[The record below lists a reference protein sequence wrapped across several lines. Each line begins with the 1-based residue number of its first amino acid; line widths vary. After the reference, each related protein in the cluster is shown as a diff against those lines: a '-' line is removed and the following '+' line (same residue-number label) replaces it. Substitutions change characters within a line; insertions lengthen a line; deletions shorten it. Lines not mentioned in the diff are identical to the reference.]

1 MAPKESGKGSS
12 AMGQSAE
19 DTTYTGK
26 ADSYVPTF
34 SGRQADYREFRK
46 RCDIYSAKMKI
57 AKRQSET
64 VFNIVTLL
72 AGRAWDVVE
81 DLTVEELSAP
91 DSYDKVFGRL
101 DATFKYEPIT
111 ELPSDFES
119 FFIGLQRRGG
129 QTVQEYQT
137 EFMRVERRLTN
148 THKIQLPEKVR
159 AWWFLRRSGL
169 SKEQRQLVLTQLGE
183 SNLNL
188 DRTMKAMNFIIG
200 QDTKLDHTQSRWSKS
215 SYKDPAYVAQDDDE
229 DWPEDDDAW
238 YGEDES
244 EEPADWGEDY
254 YDGGGPG
261 DEVESQVPVYNVDE
275 FDNVYATYMEAKSQL
290 NQMRTSR
297 GFYPVVAMVQGPQ
310 TERFGGGKKGFQ
322 KGKHRG
328 KGKFSGKSRSGP
340 PQKGSAKSHG
350 QAAFSSSSTAGG
362 KKTCLRCGS
371 YGHLAKNCPQPS
383 GTKRKIEQSGDGD
396 NPINMVENQSDEM
409 RVDENDGDSEGEDLA
424 VQDGGAASA
433 LGSLRQIRK
442 YLRFLVEH
450 GVDINNEVEVF
461 RCKKGFKYGN
471 SHRELT
477 DRCCL
482 VPTFLGGEKQK
493 VLHVVNGGAP
503 ILFGR
508 PLLEQFGIVVDYH
521 EKKMKY
527 ANGLWHP
534 ISKGEKGEYLIH
546 LGESIGQA
554 KDQPVSKIFMPED
567 FKDHIDVANKLP
579 LTTLTQD
586 AELQIF
592 NLDDTDGNLI
602 QNDSQTGADT
612 GSDLHVAQGNVE
624 DATLDHMHFSG
635 VPVTK
640 NETVNGRPHV
650 TFEEPKEPA
659 NEIVT
664 EVVTNEVSQ
673 NSAVSQNSKFLIP
686 GTVRKLPPRGLRG
699 MIYEAQLHVKQC
711 KQMRA
716 EAQCPGSRPRMVWEV
731 YAGRGRVS
739 DEVEK
744 QGGISE
750 KFGLQQGWDFSRPTD
765 RKKFIKRLVKEQPD
779 ELMIS
784 PECRLWS
791 PLQELTASKSE
802 GARQFLVECRKHHH
816 DDHLCFCAV
825 IYEIQRRNGHH
836 ATIEHPWNSRAW
848 KTVSFSKLKGFE
860 TYIDQCELGLRLQD
874 DNGVVN
880 PVRKPTCLFT
890 TKKILFDYM
899 SKFVCSKSH
908 QHTPLEGHIR
918 GQGRRSK
925 LAENYPPK
933 MAAEIARCLLRGEET
948 EEDFV
953 AAAEGDQEMDEQEEE
968 QVQERMP
975 LSEEERRNKEMV
987 RANREL
993 KRQVGPRPVDYVAR
1007 LHRNLGH
1014 PSPETLVRML
1024 EEVQATENVIT
1035 AAKHFVCTH
1044 CYHRAKPPQVPPAS
1058 GISSTVFNN
1067 RLVVDSAWI
1076 QLENKTRQCIL
1087 TVCDEATR
1095 YIAVRI
1101 LQNERASEFIK
1112 GMERCWL
1119 RHFGV
1124 PKYLRVDSAKGWESR
1139 TVRDWC
1145 SDKGIILEVAPAE
1158 SHNWLGVV
1166 ERRHQ
1171 VVRKSLELYMDEL
1184 GSPTLHNLKEA
1195 AIYVPPRINQ
1205 MSFTKG
1211 FSPYQWV
1218 IGKTPAQELSL
1229 TAELFNPGAG
1239 ADERQAF
1246 AEVQERRLKASVAFL
1261 KADTDAKLRRA
1272 MNQKFYQLK
1281 DQVVIGQRV
1290 WYWRVQ
1296 GSGHLTKSKW
1306 RGPARCVAIEK
1317 SEDEGIWLTHGSSLL
1332 RCSPNHVR
1340 PMVDETRMATP
1351 ANPEEAL
1358 KALEELRVRSTTQYR
1373 DLAGD
1378 QDIDEPVLEDIFDP
1392 EDDPQ
1397 LDQPQDDAMSDF
1409 SYDPPSPLSAT
1420 GEGVPGMVQLMIP
1433 GLRGEDAGDRERTPR
1448 RRAASVAS
1456 TEVPETPLEDP
1467 PYLREAH
1474 EPPGD
1479 RETSPTKKACIDDE
1493 VAASPSSAAEL
1504 VPVPEEA
1511 EEDEFMVD
1519 DVLLVDPGP
1528 RVLPE
1533 GWRVVEG
1540 NLELDEIWVIQ
1551 NGLRKG
1557 EINVRQCTPEEREKV
1572 LEGKK
1577 KELESFFKN
1586 CVWQFAEAVDQKKKS
1601 RIITARWVLTW
1612 KTGSDDSPVA
1622 KARLVLRGFQDPDLF
1637 TLDKAS
1643 PTAARLGK
1651 MTLLALAA
1659 VLNWTILCGDV
1670 KAAFLSGVEFDREI
1684 LVQLPKD
1691 CGPLLGCG
1699 GNNPVL
1705 MKMLKSAYGLADA
1718 TLLWFREATRRLQA
1732 LGWTPQ
1738 LLDKCTFG
1746 YYNPKTKVL
1755 DGILVLHVDDM
1766 LLAGDVTGEF
1776 GKVVTEL
1783 RKNFEFGKWETVT
1796 EKTTVTYCGGLLE
1809 KVNDGVTLSFEQ
1821 YLRKILPMT
1830 VKKDR
1835 DPKVEL
1841 SPFEK
1846 TKCRGLLGA
1855 LQWPGGQGVPSLTA
1869 STSIIASELAGGN
1882 GESMLALNKTLRF
1895 AKETSKYP
1903 LKFSKFTDGFKDLC
1917 LLCFC
1922 DAAFGVRKDLASQG
1936 GFLVML
1942 TDKSVLHGK
1951 KVKYSILSWKSFK
1964 LPRVCRSSLSAES
1977 QAMAGALEE
1986 VLMVKLFLKMLMNP
2000 GLSVQRAQTS
2010 LDMPC
2015 AVITDC
2021 KALYDTIRRENIQTS
2036 LDKRVAIEV
2045 LVIRDMLKQVRADL
2059 RWVSS
2064 ERQFADGLTKVGSR
2078 QDMVDTLKGGYVQ
2091 LVQDDSFQ
2099 ASKKKTAE
2107 QRMQSRL
2114 STSSR
2119 VAMAACALV
2128 TAESLKGASTQGSS
2142 TSWFVMVGFFSVLV
2156 ITVFQLV
2163 WWWVA
2168 RSGNSPS
2175 QQVASSQTEQ
2185 KQMINVEVQTNID
2198 FRDAQFLDNMNQIEL
2213 DLWRQSEDIANL
2225 QEENERLRRSR
2236 DDHWDN
2242 EIQAQSGWDRELIR
2256 RLGCDNRITE
2266 LEDQLRALEAEPY
2279 AEPPAEHESDE
2290 GFETAS
2296 ARRRR
2301 YLQDSLS
2308 ECSDPEFWMEVRH

>member
-1 MAPKESGKGSS
+1 
-12 AMGQSAE
+12 
-19 DTTYTGK
+19 
-26 ADSYVPTF
+26 
-34 SGRQADYREFRK
+34 
-46 RCDIYSAKMKI
+46 MKI
-57 AKRQSET
+57 Q
-64 VFNIVTLL
+64 VT
-72 AGRAWDVVE
+72 E
-81 DLTVEELSAP
+81 
-91 DSYDKVFGRL
+91 K
-101 DATFKYEPIT
+101 
-111 ELPSDFES
+111 ELPGEE
-119 FFIGLQRRGG
+119 Q
-129 QTVQEYQT
+129 QVWH
-137 EFMRVERRLTN
+137 RL
-148 THKIQLPEKVR
+148 KCR
-159 AWWFLRRSGL
+159 
-169 SKEQRQLVLTQLGE
+169 
-183 SNLNL
+183 
-188 DRTMKAMNFIIG
+188 
-200 QDTKLDHTQSRWSKS
+200 
-215 SYKDPAYVAQDDDE
+215 
-229 DWPEDDDAW
+229 
-238 YGEDES
+238 
-244 EEPADWGEDY
+244 
-254 YDGGGPG
+254 
-261 DEVESQVPVYNVDE
+261 
-275 FDNVYATYMEAKSQL
+275 
-290 NQMRTSR
+290 
-297 GFYPVVAMVQGPQ
+297 
-310 TERFGGGKKGFQ
+310 
-322 KGKHRG
+322 
-328 KGKFSGKSRSGP
+328 
-340 PQKGSAKSHG
+340 
-350 QAAFSSSSTAGG
+350 
-362 KKTCLRCGS
+362 
-371 YGHLAKNCPQPS
+371 
-383 GTKRKIEQSGDGD
+383 
-396 NPINMVENQSDEM
+396 
-409 RVDENDGDSEGEDLA
+409 
-424 VQDGGAASA
+424 
-433 LGSLRQIRK
+433 
-442 YLRFLVEH
+442 
-450 GVDINNEVEVF
+450 
-461 RCKKGFKYGN
+461 
-471 SHRELT
+471 
-477 DRCCL
+477 
-482 VPTFLGGEKQK
+482 
-493 VLHVVNGGAP
+493 
-503 ILFGR
+503 
-508 PLLEQFGIVVDYH
+508 
-521 EKKMKY
+521 
-527 ANGLWHP
+527 
-534 ISKGEKGEYLIH
+534 
-546 LGESIGQA
+546 
-554 KDQPVSKIFMPED
+554 
-567 FKDHIDVANKLP
+567 
-579 LTTLTQD
+579 
-586 AELQIF
+586 
-592 NLDDTDGNLI
+592 
-602 QNDSQTGADT
+602 
-612 GSDLHVAQGNVE
+612 
-624 DATLDHMHFSG
+624 
-635 VPVTK
+635 
-640 NETVNGRPHV
+640 RPHLKIHH
-650 TFEEPKEPA
+650 TFEKPM
-659 NEIVT
+659 NLQEIV
-664 EVVTNEVSQ
+664 
-673 NSAVSQNSKFLIP
+673 
-686 GTVRKLPPRGLRG
+686 R
-699 MIYEAQLHVKQC
+699 H
-711 KQMRA
+711 
-716 EAQCPGSRPRMVWEV
+716 
-731 YAGRGRVS
+731 
-739 DEVEK
+739 
-744 QGGISE
+744 
-750 KFGLQQGWDFSRPTD
+750 LQQRSR
-765 RKKFIKRLVKEQPD
+765 
-779 ELMIS
+779 
-784 PECRLWS
+784 
-791 PLQELTASKSE
+791 
-802 GARQFLVECRKHHH
+802 
-816 DDHLCFCAV
+816 
-825 IYEIQRRNGHH
+825 
-836 ATIEHPWNSRAW
+836 
-848 KTVSFSKLKGFE
+848 
-860 TYIDQCELGLRLQD
+860 
-874 DNGVVN
+874 
-880 PVRKPTCLFT
+880 
-890 TKKILFDYM
+890 
-899 SKFVCSKSH
+899 
-908 QHTPLEGHIR
+908 
-918 GQGRRSK
+918 
-925 LAENYPPK
+925 
-933 MAAEIARCLLRGEET
+933 
-948 EEDFV
+948 
-953 AAAEGDQEMDEQEEE
+953 
-968 QVQERMP
+968 
-975 LSEEERRNKEMV
+975 
-987 RANREL
+987 
-993 KRQVGPRPVDYVAR
+993 
-1007 LHRNLGH
+1007 
-1014 PSPETLVRML
+1014 
-1024 EEVQATENVIT
+1024 
-1035 AAKHFVCTH
+1035 
-1044 CYHRAKPPQVPPAS
+1044 
-1058 GISSTVFNN
+1058 
-1067 RLVVDSAWI
+1067 
-1076 QLENKTRQCIL
+1076 
-1087 TVCDEATR
+1087 
-1095 YIAVRI
+1095 
-1101 LQNERASEFIK
+1101 
-1112 GMERCWL
+1112 
-1119 RHFGV
+1119 
-1124 PKYLRVDSAKGWESR
+1124 
-1139 TVRDWC
+1139 
-1145 SDKGIILEVAPAE
+1145 
-1158 SHNWLGVV
+1158 
-1166 ERRHQ
+1166 
-1171 VVRKSLELYMDEL
+1171 
-1184 GSPTLHNLKEA
+1184 
-1195 AIYVPPRINQ
+1195 
-1205 MSFTKG
+1205 
-1211 FSPYQWV
+1211 
-1218 IGKTPAQELSL
+1218 
-1229 TAELFNPGAG
+1229 
-1239 ADERQAF
+1239 
-1246 AEVQERRLKASVAFL
+1246 
-1261 KADTDAKLRRA
+1261 
-1272 MNQKFYQLK
+1272 
-1281 DQVVIGQRV
+1281 
-1290 WYWRVQ
+1290 
-1296 GSGHLTKSKW
+1296 
-1306 RGPARCVAIEK
+1306 
-1317 SEDEGIWLTHGSSLL
+1317 
-1332 RCSPNHVR
+1332 
-1340 PMVDETRMATP
+1340 
-1351 ANPEEAL
+1351 
-1358 KALEELRVRSTTQYR
+1358 
-1373 DLAGD
+1373 
-1378 QDIDEPVLEDIFDP
+1378 
-1392 EDDPQ
+1392 
-1397 LDQPQDDAMSDF
+1397 
-1409 SYDPPSPLSAT
+1409 
-1420 GEGVPGMVQLMIP
+1420 
-1433 GLRGEDAGDRERTPR
+1433 
-1448 RRAASVAS
+1448 
-1456 TEVPETPLEDP
+1456 
-1467 PYLREAH
+1467 
-1474 EPPGD
+1474 
-1479 RETSPTKKACIDDE
+1479 IDDE

-1612 KTGSDDSPVA
+1612 KTGSGDSPVA

-1718 TLLWFREATRRLQA
+1718 PLLWFREATRRLQA

-1796 EKTTVTYCGGLLE
+1796 EKTPVTYCGGLLE

-2156 ITVFQLV
+2156 IAVFQLV

-2198 FRDAQFLDNMNQIEL
+2198 FRDAQFMDNMNQIEL

-2225 QEENERLRRSR
+2225 QEDNERLRRSR